1 MGHINYNI
9 KKNIYL
15 IGVIAC
21 ISCKQDNQVVQIN
34 NSAPTRKVQTQNDYS
49 KSNFDA
55 FKTALFENDLVT
67 LKSFMRF
74 PIETDTY
81 MSWQYAKERDA
92 EGGED
97 ISLTSDEYDLN
108 MEQFFPQALGAMIKN
123 VTIDELVR
131 KENLSLSFTDE
142 EGKEY
147 EVECIYE
154 AKLHQI
160 CFLYIEKNTIHIR
173 DENDKSETEYTE
185 AELEAYRIKQFD
197 DIRYFFDVDKKWQ
210 IKLTK
215 IDAYK

>member
-1 MGHINYNI
+1 MGNVNYNLI
-9 KKNIYL
+9 KIICL
-15 IGVIAC
+15 IGVMAC
-21 ISCKQDNQVVQIN
+21 FSCKQGNQDIQIN
-34 NSAPTRKVQTQNDYS
+34 NSAPKRKVQTQNDYS

-55 FKTALFENDLVT
+55 FKTALFENDLVA
-67 LKSFMRF
+67 LKSYMRF

-97 ISLTSDEYDLN
+97 ISLTSDEYNLN
-108 MEQFFPQALGAMIKN
+108 MEQFFPEALCAVIKN
-123 VTIDELVR
+123 VTLDELVR
-131 KENLSLSFTDE
+131 KENISLSYTDE

-185 AELEAYRIKQFD
+185 AELEAYRIKRFD
-197 DIRYFFDVDKKWQ
+197 DIRYFFDVDKNWQ
-210 IKLTK
+210 IRLTK

>member
-1 MGHINYNI
+1 MGNVIDNI
-9 KKNIYL
+9 KKIIYL
-15 IGVIAC
+15 ICVITC
-21 ISCKQDNQVVQIN
+21 FSCKQDNQDIQISN
-34 NSAPTRKVQTQNDYS
+34 PVPKRKVQTQNDYS

-55 FKTALFENDLVT
+55 FKTALFENDLVA
-67 LKSFMRF
+67 LKSYMRF

-81 MSWQYAKERDA
+81 MSWHYAKERDA

-108 MEQFFPQALGAMIKN
+108 MEQFFPEALCAVIKN
-123 VTIDELVR
+123 VSIDELVS
-131 KENLSLSFTDE
+131 KENISLSYTDE

-173 DENDKSETEYTE
+173 DENDKSETEYTKE
-185 AELEAYRIKQFD
+185 ELEAYRTKRFD
-197 DIRYFFDVDKKWQ
+197 DIRYLFDVDKNWQ

>member
-1 MGHINYNI
+1 MGNVIDNI
-9 KKNIYL
+9 KKIIYL
-15 IGVIAC
+15 ICVITC
-21 ISCKQDNQVVQIN
+21 FSCKQDNQDIQISN
-34 NSAPTRKVQTQNDYS
+34 PVPKRKVQTQNDYS

-55 FKTALFENDLVT
+55 FKTALFENDLVA
-67 LKSFMRF
+67 LKSYMRF

-81 MSWQYAKERDA
+81 MSWHYAKERDA

-108 MEQFFPQALGAMIKN
+108 MEQFFPEALCAVIKN
-123 VTIDELVR
+123 VTLDELVR
-131 KENLSLSFTDE
+131 KENISLSYTDE

-173 DENDKSETEYTE
+173 DENDKSETEYTKE
-185 AELEAYRIKQFD
+185 ELEAYRTKRFD
-197 DIRYFFDVDKKWQ
+197 DIRYLFDVDKNWQ

>member
-1 MGHINYNI
+1 MGNVNYKI
-9 KKNIYL
+9 KKIICL
-15 IGVIAC
+15 IGIITC
-21 ISCKQDNQVVQIN
+21 FSCKQDNQAIQISN
-34 NSAPTRKVQTQNDYS
+34 PVPKRNVQTQNDYS

-55 FKTALFENDLVT
+55 FKTALFENDLVA
-67 LKSFMRF
+67 LKSYMRF

-81 MSWQYAKERDA
+81 MSWHYAKERDA

-108 MEQFFPQALGAMIKN
+108 MEQFFPEALCAVIKN

-131 KENLSLSFTDE
+131 KENISLSFTDE

-154 AKLHQI
+154 AQLNQI
-160 CFLYIEKNTIHIR
+160 CLLYIEKNTIHIR
-173 DENDKSETEYTE
+173 DENDKSQTEYTE
-185 AELEAYRIKQFD
+185 AELEAYRTKRFD
-197 DIRYFFDVDKKWQ
+197 DIRYFFDVDKNWQ

>member
-1 MGHINYNI
+1 MGNVNYKI
-9 KKNIYL
+9 KKIICL
-15 IGVIAC
+15 IGFITC
-21 ISCKQDNQVVQIN
+21 FSCKQDNQAIQISN
-34 NSAPTRKVQTQNDYS
+34 PVPKRKVQTQNDYS

-55 FKTALFENDLVT
+55 FKTALFENDLVA
-67 LKSFMRF
+67 LKSYMRF

-81 MSWQYAKERDA
+81 MSWHYAKERDA

-108 MEQFFPQALGAMIKN
+108 MEQFFPEALCAVIKN

-154 AKLHQI
+154 AQLNQI
-160 CFLYIEKNTIHIR
+160 CLLYIEKNTIHIR
-173 DENDKSETEYTE
+173 DENDKSQTEYTE
-185 AELEAYRIKQFD
+185 AELEAYRIKRFD
-197 DIRYFFDVDKKWQ
+197 DIRYFFDVDKNWQ